1 MQVFQIIAEQNELA
15 EIDVPVF
22 GKKAKLNRQVKKT
35 QKGAVK
41 DEQRQMEVELLNYLK
56 TSKQKATADNI
67 LKYFDQKGMGQI
79 AEPIVNQF
87 QSKGMKKAAK
97 VQGKADAAAQKKAAA
112 DQAAGMGPDTTVDKN
127 FDKSQKLSAFGKVGD
142 KAESM
147 YSEATGEDI
156 LTKREVKNIIS
167 QVVAKGFGG
176 KAGFDKSRF
185 AQDKA
190 PTFKSSQA
198 KADPETQAAIDKL
211 QAAGYKISK

>member
-112 DQAAGMGPDTTVDKN
+112 DQAAGMGPETVVDKN
-127 FDKSQKLSAFGKVGD
+127 FDKNQKLSSFGKVG
-142 KAESM
+142 
-147 YSEATGEDI
+147 EAAGDDI

-185 AQDKA
+185 AQDDPKA
-190 PTFKSSQA
+190 SFKSGRV
-198 KADPETQAAIDKL
+198 DPETQAAIDKL
-211 QAAGYKISK
+211 QAAGYKVSK

>member
-112 DQAAGMGPDTTVDKN
+112 DQAAGMGPETVVDKN
-127 FDKSQKLSAFGKVGD
+127 FDKNQKLSSFGKVG
-142 KAESM
+142 
-147 YSEATGEDI
+147 EAAGDDI

-198 KADPETQAAIDKL
+198 KADPEIQAAIDKL

>member
-147 YSEATGEDI
+147 YSEATSEDI

-185 AQDKA
+185 AQDDPKA
-190 PTFKSSQA
+190 SFKSGRV
-198 KADPETQAAIDKL
+198 DPETQAAIDKL
-211 QAAGYKISK
+211 QAAGYKVSK

>member
-22 GKKAKLNRQVKKT
+22 GKKAKLNRQVKKA

-112 DQAAGMGPDTTVDKN
+112 DQAAGMGPDTVVDKN
-127 FDKSQKLSAFGKVGD
+127 FDKNQKLSSFGKVG
-142 KAESM
+142 
-147 YSEATGEDI
+147 EAAGDDI

-176 KAGFDKSRF
+176 KAGFAKSKF